1 MTLKIVFFLQKFN
14 SSTIKQNGDWS
25 TWNWKPV
32 FFYFCNVSSIHKKK
46 NDQQVIEN
54 LFPYL
59 KNAIKAR
66 LKAIK
71 NCKLWASHSKLTS

>member
-1 MTLKIVFFLQKFN
+1 MAIGQHETENRFF
-14 SSTIKQNGDWS
+14 
-25 TWNWKPV
+25 
-32 FFYFCNVSSIHKKK
+32 FFFFNVSSNDKKK

-59 KNAIKAR
+59 KNVIKAR

-71 NCKLWASHSKLTS
+71 NCELWASHSKLTS